1 VRVFDK
7 ERHLAFR
14 IATISALCVS
24 LDEFPQNDELVSL
37 LNSWR
42 HDESGRSHHVHL
54 LAANPLALTR
64 FASLAEASMLN
75 ALHSRDEPG
84 RSVMT
89 SNC

>member
-1 VRVFDK
+1 MVLVLMNTTYADTIVFV
-7 ERHLAFR
+7 
-14 IATISALCVS
+14 LCQSITVV
-24 LDEFPQNDELVSL
+24 VSL

-42 HDESGRSHHVHL
+42 HDKSGQSHHVHL